1 MRQKENQR
9 HVTLIVIFNP
19 KVKVFEL
26 VWRNHAW
33 LAGNSKR
40 GAKNSQIATRIAR
53 VVLAHAV
60 LAHAVLAHAVLAF
73 LLLPGFNSLF
83 SLFIACRFKDDSY
96 AI

>member
-1 MRQKENQR
+1 M
-9 HVTLIVIFNP
+9 
-19 KVKVFEL
+19 FEL

-40 GAKNSQIATRIAR
+40 GAENSQIATRIAR

-60 LAHAVLAHAVLAF
+60 LAHAVLAF
-73 LLLPGFNSLF
+73 LLLPGFFNSLF
-83 SLFIACRFKDDSY
+83 LFIACQFKDDSY